1 MATIDDPDTSTYV
14 KLEVDMRIGG
24 VCATL
29 ADAAMQGVDIQE
41 RVSAL
46 LERELPDFEIE
57 IFETHSAAADPEA

>member
-1 MATIDDPDTSTYV
+1 MAMMDDPGTLACV

-24 VCATL
+24 VCDSL

-46 LERELPDFEIE
+46 LERELPDFVIE
-57 IFETHSAAADPEA
+57 IFETHSGAAVPEA

>member
-1 MATIDDPDTSTYV
+1 MAMMDDPGTLANV

-57 IFETHSAAADPEA
+57 IFETHSGAADPEA